1 MRNLL
6 AVAVFSLFT
15 FISGCTDV
23 ITYANKSREEG
34 LRLYNE
40 RAIADA
46 AGAFRNAIRQD
57 PRDYQSQFYL
67 GVCYDD
73 LNQHHQAFSQ
83 FHISLDV
90 MTQLGRNYYDPEFRQ
105 RVLDAYGA
113 SIARH
118 DQNDSEINALE
129 KRAAAGTKG
138 EEWFILAKAF
148 RIRGDADRA
157 IDSYNRAA
165 RAAGDDFNIR
175 REFGLYLLDPLNQT
189 KEAEYWLRQASRLNS
204 HDDAV
209 NAALEKLGVNP
220 QQAARAR
227 QPGERLTP
235 PPREAVVIP
244 TTPTAQPLV
253 APIKGSVQLPRD

>member
-1 MRNLL
+1 MRAFL
-6 AVAVFSLFT
+6 AVILFSLFT
-15 FISGCTDV
+15 FLSGCTDV

-40 RAIADA
+40 RAVADA

-57 PRDYQSQFYL
+57 PRDYQSQYYL

-83 FHISLDV
+83 FRISLDV
-90 MTQLGRNYYDPEFRQ
+90 MSQLGRNFYDPAFRRQ
-105 RVLDAYGA
+105 VVDTYGA

-118 DQNDSEINALE
+118 DENDSEINALE
-129 KRAAAGTKG
+129 KRAAADTSG
-138 EEWFILAKAF
+138 EDWLILAKAF

-165 RAAGDDFNIR
+165 RTAGEDFFVR

-204 HDDAV
+204 HDEAV
-209 NAALEKLGVNP
+209 NAGLEKLGVNP
-220 QQAARAR
+220 QQAARGR

-235 PPREAVVIP
+235 PPREAAAIP
-244 TTPTAQPLV
+244 TPTAQPLV
-253 APIKGSVQLPRD
+253 SPIKGTSQLPRD